1 MMTREATSSR
11 MPCSRTSTM
20 NPARITMA
28 SKEWNQ
34 EEKYL
39 GDLVRVLGRASNR
52 VGEGQQFEKTSA
64 QGIG

>member
-1 MMTREATSSR
+1 
-11 MPCSRTSTM
+11 
-20 NPARITMA
+20 MA